1 MGDGGDT
8 PMRLIMSVFGLLAV
22 VAITGLLSK
31 RQLATVPMLST
42 SPGASASA
50 PVSPAQ
56 QSQQLQQH
64 YRQAIEDAMRQP
76 RPRGDEAP

>member
-1 MGDGGDT
+1 MGDRGDA
-8 PMRLIMSVFGLLAV
+8 PMRLILSVFGLLAV
-22 VAITGLLSK
+22 LAIIGLLSK
-31 RQLATVPMLST
+31 RQLATVPMLSI

-56 QSQQLQQH
+56 QSQQLQQQ

-76 RPRGDEAP
+76 RPSGDEAP